1 MFMNKDNTQPW
12 KLGDAPPRKKKPLE
26 FNFKNPGIQGTIMFS
41 LLLIGY
47 LVFALNWTLVTFANN
62 YPVDISFFKDYPGYF
77 NTINASG
84 QLASPSTLPSFGLAQ
99 QVPNPDGV
107 GIITNYS
114 AGIQYQWF
122 PTGNLNEAV
131 SRAPNWTIS
140 FMRGV
145 GSFLAGWAIAK
156 FGHKWAVE
164 ISFALMIISFPVILS
179 TTGDLL
185 HNPAGYAV
193 FIIFRM
199 VMTIGATVLIVY
211 IQPVILRFFTTQKA
225 QSTLQNIAV
234 LPFNIG
240 LIICN
245 VLFTN
250 NAVILSSI
258 INWEYIQIAFLALS
272 LALFLLYLFFGKNFN
287 PEKEHKQA
295 AIANK
300 QTLSQKVSIWTVL
313 KQKRVLIWCFG
324 EVFINYLLTEF
335 FFNSIGSF
343 WLNSPGNLQI
353 VHSGADLT
361 YVYPVF
367 NIMFVVGAFVGVPL
381 FGSWLKTNYSQKN
394 FMTLLTFFALV
405 CIAIAIGI
413 GYNGLTPVTIVFV
426 MILSFLASMF
436 SYGTQGIAMA
446 LPYRWYN
453 VSEEEMGQMYS
464 ANWGICFF
472 GYTLLDIFTFLII
485 DANLNAGIIMMFVFC
500 LPLFLMLLCPKEKN
514 QMKFDWFKSWKNK
527 EHMSQKQNVPKEQA
541 EIQVNA

>member
-1 MFMNKDNTQPW
+1 MNKDNTRSWQ
-12 KLGDAPPRKKKPLE
+12 LGDAPPKKRKKALE

-62 YPVDISFFKDYPGYF
+62 YSVDISFYRDYPQYF
-77 NTINASG
+77 TTIGANGQVLSSTPIPGNT
-84 QLASPSTLPSFGLAQ
+84 FGLAQ
-99 QVPNPDGV
+99 QVPTDGAIV
-107 GIITNYS
+107 TNYS

-122 PTGNLNEAV
+122 PDGNLNDAV

-140 FMRGV
+140 FMRGI

-199 VMTIGATVLIVY
+199 IMTIGATVLIVY
-211 IQPVILRFFTTQKA
+211 IQPVILRFFVTQKA
-225 QSTLQNIAV
+225 QSALQNIAV

-250 NAVILSSI
+250 NAVIISSI

-272 LALFLLYLFFGKNFN
+272 VALFLLYLFFGKNFN

-300 QTLSQKVSIWTVL
+300 QTLSPKVSIWTVL

-343 WLNSPGNLQI
+343 WLSSPENISI
-353 VHSGADLT
+353 VHSGINLT
-361 YVYPVF
+361 YVYPLF
-367 NIMFVVGAFVGVPL
+367 NIMFVVGAFIGVPL
-381 FGSWLKTNYSQKN
+381 FGSYLKTNYSQKN
-394 FMTLLTFFALV
+394 FMTLLTFFALI
-405 CIAIAIGI
+405 CIAIAVGI
-413 GYNGLTPVTIVFV
+413 GYNGLTPVSIAFV

-485 DANLNAGIIMMFVFC
+485 DANLDAGIIMMFAFC

-541 EIQVNA
+541 EIQVNSN